1 MIARLVLLALL
12 AGVLMPASASAHA
25 TLVRSSPSDQLVL
38 KTQPREVSLEFSEGV
53 DLGPSA
59 IKLLD
64 GAGAE
69 IKTPAAA
76 KHGRGG
82 AATAVLQL
90 PPGLAEG
97 TYVVTWLVV
106 SSDSHPVSG
115 AFSFSVGAPTAVVFS
130 RGRRRARRSGRST
143 RSAAG
148 SRSPG
153 SRSRSA
159 ARSCCS
165 ASAGGGRG
173 RWLVWSG
180 VGALIAGSVV
190 VFLMQGPYASGGSL
204 ADALDP
210 SSISFSLG
218 TRFGQ
223 AVVARIV
230 LTAAFALLLARGL
243 RVPAALCGVALIF
256 TWTLVDHSRTGV
268 QTWLGV
274 PAASVHLLAM
284 ALWFGGLVVVLV
296 CGEAAPTARFS
307 RVALAC
313 FGALGVTGVYL
324 AYRQSGELGA
334 LPATVF
340 GRLLLVKTG
349 VVIAI
354 LALAYFSRRAVQRRS
369 TPRRTVAG
377 EAFLGIA
384 VLGLTAVLVNT
395 APARVDYV
403 DPIHTTVAG
412 PGGRTV
418 EIRVDP
424 AKQGENVADVYLMS
438 GGKLIEV
445 PELTARLRPKDGSS
459 GPARRDVASRR
470 ARPLRGEPA
479 GRPLPRRLGLRLQIR
494 TSEIDESDLDVPL
507 KIR

>member
-1 MIARLVLLALL
+1 M
-12 AGVLMPASASAHA
+12 
-25 TLVRSSPSDQLVL
+25 
-38 KTQPREVSLEFSEGV
+38 
-53 DLGPSA
+53 
-59 IKLLD
+59 
-64 GAGAE
+64 
-69 IKTPAAA
+69 
-76 KHGRGG
+76 
-82 AATAVLQL
+82 
-90 PPGLAEG
+90 
-97 TYVVTWLVV
+97 
-106 SSDSHPVSG
+106 
-115 AFSFSVGAPTAVVFS
+115 
-130 RGRRRARRSGRST
+130 
-143 RSAAG
+143 
-148 SRSPG
+148 
-153 SRSRSA
+153 
-159 ARSCCS
+159 
-165 ASAGGGRG
+165 
-173 RWLVWSG
+173 WSG

-190 VFLMQGPYASGGSL
+190 VFLMQGPYASGGSV

-296 CGEAAPTARFS
+296 CGEAAPIARFS
-307 RVALAC
+307 RVALVC

-377 EAFLGIA
+377 EAFLGHRGA
-384 VLGLTAVLVNT
+384 RAHRGAGQHGAGARGL
-395 APARVDYV
+395 RRS
-403 DPIHTTVAG
+403 DPHDR
-412 PGGRTV
+412 GRP
-418 EIRVDP
+418 R
-424 AKQGENVADVYLMS
+424 
-438 GGKLIEV
+438 
-445 PELTARLRPKDGSS
+445 RPD
-459 GPARRDVASRR
+459 RRDPG
-470 ARPLRGEPA
+470 RPRQA
-479 GRPLPRRLGLRLQIR
+479 GRERRRRLSHVRAG
-494 TSEIDESDLDVPL
+494 S
-507 KIR
+507 